1 MARGQK
7 RTARNTKKVAIDDS
21 HLKTKTKSPT
31 KNLERRR
38 SQSSEPKSSTLS
50 DQQPCTPVPETNL
63 ASPII
68 SPRTE
73 LMHDMQNRFNIDN
86 EGPNKK
92 IKTEMEVDTD
102 HASDVPLGLLEMFQ
116 TLEAGRVLCVGQGS
130 TGQLGNGPDMIE
142 RKKPFPVKSLA
153 EVDVKIISAGGMHCA
168 CITAD
173 HSIYTWGCNDEG
185 ALGRYCQDDE
195 EETYPHKITLPDGAG
210 KPVNVTCGDS
220 HTAILDEFG
229 NVYVCGNFR
238 DGSGQL
244 GLVDLKSKSVLPVK
258 MTLQEPVIKIS
269 SGADHLL
276 ILGKNGVAYTFGSG
290 GVGQLGRGGRYF
302 SDRGGRRGA
311 SFVLKPAPVRFSI
324 QKRNRG
330 LSLGEDRSRNVSN
343 TSKKSDLENTVVGTI
358 GTPSHGKNR
367 HHVENIFAC
376 GLASF
381 IISKQQVYTFGLNNY
396 SQLGHH
402 DKENRFVPTYSKEF
416 SSKTWLEIVG
426 GEHHAIGITTDSEVY
441 SIGRG
446 DYGQLGVVDKD
457 AKIFEQTEQLNL
469 VKFPDNDKIPVSISS
484 SVGCCYVVT
493 SDGKGYAWGLG
504 TNLQLTTGE
513 DEDENLPVDIQGGR
527 LDGKRILKSS
537 LGGQHGMFLVSV

>member
-1 MARGQK
+1 
-7 RTARNTKKVAIDDS
+7 
-21 HLKTKTKSPT
+21 
-31 KNLERRR
+31 
-38 SQSSEPKSSTLS
+38 
-50 DQQPCTPVPETNL
+50 
-63 ASPII
+63 
-68 SPRTE
+68 
-73 LMHDMQNRFNIDN
+73 
-86 EGPNKK
+86 
-92 IKTEMEVDTD
+92 
-102 HASDVPLGLLEMFQ
+102 
-116 TLEAGRVLCVGQGS
+116 
-130 TGQLGNGPDMIE
+130 
-142 RKKPFPVKSLA
+142 
-153 EVDVKIISAGGMHCA
+153 
-168 CITAD
+168 
-173 HSIYTWGCNDEG
+173 
-185 ALGRYCQDDE
+185 
-195 EETYPHKITLPDGAG
+195 
-210 KPVNVTCGDS
+210 
-220 HTAILDEFG
+220 
-229 NVYVCGNFR
+229 
-238 DGSGQL
+238 
-244 GLVDLKSKSVLPVK
+244 
-258 MTLQEPVIKIS
+258 LQEPVIKIS

-330 LSLGEDRSRNVSN
+330 LSLGEDRSRNISN
-343 TSKKSDLENTVVGTI
+343 TSSKKADLENTVVGTI

-402 DKENRFVPTYSKEF
+402 DKENRFVPTCSKEF
-416 SSKTWLEIVG
+416 SSKSWLEIVG
-426 GEHHAIGITTDSEVY
+426 GEHHALGITTEGEVY

-457 AKIFEQTEQLNL
+457 AKIFEQTEELNL
-469 VKFPDNDKIPVSISS
+469 VNFPDNDKIPVSISS
-484 SVGCCYVVT
+484 SVGCCYAIM

-513 DEDENLPVDIQGGR
+513 DEDENKPVEIQGGR
-527 LDGKRILKSS
+527 LEGKRILKAS